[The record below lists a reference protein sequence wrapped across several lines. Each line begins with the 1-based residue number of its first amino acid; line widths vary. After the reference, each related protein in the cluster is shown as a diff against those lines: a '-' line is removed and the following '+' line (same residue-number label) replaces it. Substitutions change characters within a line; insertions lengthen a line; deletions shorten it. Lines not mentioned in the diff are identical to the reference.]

1 MKVHENKYIAK
12 SFFLINFVLF
22 LLIVLK
28 EKKEEIGFS
37 FDRILNIFRFN
48 AILYFIKLMS
58 KINSD
63 FLKKTITEMLTTR
76 KQRKFV

>member
-12 SFFLINFVLF
+12 SLFFIYFVMF
-22 LLIVLK
+22 LLIVLMG
-28 EKKEEIGFS
+28 KKEEKGLS
-37 FDRILNIFRFN
+37 FEGILNIFRFN